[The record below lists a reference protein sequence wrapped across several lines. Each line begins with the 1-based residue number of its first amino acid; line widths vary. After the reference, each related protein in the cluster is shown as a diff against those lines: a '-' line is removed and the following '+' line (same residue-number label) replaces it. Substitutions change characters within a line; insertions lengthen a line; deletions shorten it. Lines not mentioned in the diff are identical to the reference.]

1 MRATPAG
8 GVGGAPAVWRGR
20 GTALVTGGTGAL
32 GRQVARWLVDSGVER
47 VVLASRRG
55 AEAPGAAGLVGE
67 LGSRVRVVACDVAD
81 REGLAALVG
90 TIPDLRTVV
99 HAAGVLDDGVL
110 EALTRERIRA
120 VMRVKADGARHLH
133 ELTRDLDLDAFV
145 LFSSAAGTVGNAG
158 QGSYAAANAVLDGLA
173 QRRRAE
179 GLVATSVAW
188 GAWADSGMAAGVARS
203 QGMDARSALAA
214 LGLVL
219 AADET
224 VVMVADIDWAAFGAR
239 FTASRPS
246 PLLGGLL
253 GDGSVPLEAT
263 GSEPADAFATRLEA
277 MADRERAA
285 TVLDLVR
292 SHVAAVLG
300 HTASEAIDPA
310 RPFQEIGFDSLTAV
324 ELRNRLTAA
333 TRVRLPVSVIYDYPT
348 PEALAEHVCREALG
362 LGGRTPVPAAPRPVG
377 DEPIA
382 IIGMSCRFPG
392 GVSSPEELWGLLAE
406 GRDAVSEFP
415 ADRGWNLAE
424 LYDPDPDRPGSSY
437 VRAGGFLDDAA
448 AFDPGFFGISPREA
462 LAMDPQQ
469 RLLLEV
475 AWEAFERAP
484 MSPATLKGSRT
495 GVFIGTNGQDYAALA
510 SGAPQSAEGYL
521 GTGSAASVA
530 SGRLAYTF
538 GLEGPA
544 VTVDTACSSSLVAL
558 HLAAQALRSG
568 ECSLALAGG
577 ATVMATPA
585 AFLEFSRQRALA
597 ADGRC
602 KAFAAA
608 ADGTGWG
615 EGVGMLLVE
624 RLSDAERNGHRVL
637 AVLRGSAV
645 NQDGASNGLTA
656 PNGPSQQRVIRQAL
670 ANAGL
675 SATDIDVVEA
685 HGTGTSLG
693 DPIEAQALLATYG
706 QGRPEEKP
714 LWLGSVKSNIGHT
727 QAAAGV
733 AGVIKMVMA
742 MRHGVLPR
750 TLHVDEPSPHVD
762 WTAGRV
768 ELLVEARAW
777 PRNGA
782 PRRAGVSSFGVS
794 GTNAHVIVEQGPVA
808 AGPDEVPGPEP
819 VPASLPKPDLDLD
832 LDLGLGLESL
842 PLPESARE
850 QSMPVPWVLSGAGE
864 AGLRAQV
871 ERLASFVDAHP
882 GLDPADVG
890 WTLVACR
897 SLQAHRAVVVGTDL
911 AELRRGLDVV
921 SIGGA
926 AQPGRKVVFVF
937 PGQGS
942 QWAGMALELL
952 AYSRVFARRMGE
964 CADALAP
971 FVEWSLFDVLSDE
984 VALSRVD
991 VVQPVLWAVMVSL
1004 AELWRSFGVVPSAVV
1019 GHSQGEIA
1027 AACVAGG
1034 LSLADGARVVSL
1046 RSKALLA
1053 LAGRGGM
1060 VSVPVSADRLRNRPG
1075 LSVAAVNGPAST
1087 VVSGAVEA
1095 LDAVLA
1101 EFPKAKRI
1109 PVDYASHSPQVAE
1122 IQRELADALAP
1133 VQPRGGQVGFHSTV
1147 TGRLIDTSELDA
1159 DYWYR
1164 NLRHTVEFQ
1173 GTVEA
1178 LLRQGHTVFVEVSPH
1193 PVLTVGIQDTADTAN
1208 TADTADTAGATG
1220 ATGATEADIV
1230 VTGSLRRDDG
1240 GPVRFLTALADLH
1253 TRGVDVD
1260 WRPVFTRTRTVDL
1273 PTYAFQRERFWL
1285 KPARAVT
1292 QASGLGLGDIEH
1304 PLLGA
1309 VLPLPGAEGGVL
1321 TGLLSL
1327 DGQPWLADHMV
1338 RGTVVFPGTGFVE
1351 LALQAGQHFGHPVV
1365 EELTLQ
1371 APLVVPGQGGVQ
1383 VQVAVST
1390 ADERGR
1396 RPVTV
1401 HSCRA
1406 GEWVLHAS
1414 GTLGA
1419 MGDLDATGTRPAEVA
1434 RPLEVWP
1441 PEGAR
1446 RVDVSGMYAAMAARG
1461 YGYGPAFQG
1470 LRAAWTR
1477 DDEVYAEVAL
1487 EPEAQDVAARC
1498 GAHPALL
1505 DAALHGVGLGRFLTD
1520 PGQAYLPFSWNGV
1533 ALHAVGASAIRV
1545 VLSPAGPDA
1554 VSLEVADP
1562 TGAPVLSVAS
1572 LSLRPLSGGR
1582 IEDTRGVDQDSLYRV
1597 DWVETPLP
1605 IATAGSAPDEFDG
1618 SAKSGGPVKSD
1629 APAKSGGP
1637 VKSGAPMTFG
1647 ALVEYDALAPDAPVP
1662 DIVALTCESAGESA
1676 GDAVSTV
1683 VCRALAAVRRWLA
1696 DERCGRSRLAV
1707 LTRGA
1712 VATAPGENV
1721 DDLGAA
1727 AVWGLLRSAQAEH
1740 PDRFVLIDHDGHQ
1753 DSRTA
1758 LAPALAAAAAGGHA
1772 HLALRRGRVL
1782 TPQLAPLTPPVA
1794 TPPLEDGVPWR
1805 MDVTSQG
1812 TLENLAAV
1820 PCPEAAG
1827 ALGAGQ
1833 VRVAMHAAGVNFRD
1847 VVVALGM
1854 IPGQDVIG
1862 SEGAGVV
1869 LDIGPGVSDLAPGD
1883 RVMGLFSGAF
1893 GPVAL
1898 TDHRLLVR
1906 LPEGWSF
1913 ADAAATPVV
1922 FLTAMYGLMDLAGLR
1937 PGESVLV
1944 HSAAGGVGMAATQ
1957 VAHWLGAEVYATA
1970 SPGKWD
1976 TLRAGGVAD
1985 DRIASSRSLEF
1996 ADRFGRVDVVL
2007 NSLAGDYVDASL
2019 GLLADGGRFLEMG
2032 KTDIRDGERVA
2043 AVHGVRYQAFDLMD
2057 AGPDRIGELL
2067 RLLVSLF
2074 ERGTFTALPTRAWDV
2089 RRVGDAL
2096 RFLSQARH
2104 IGKLVLSI
2112 PRPPREGDTVLV
2124 TGGTGTLGGL
2134 VARHLVERHGVRD
2147 VVLAGR
2153 RGPDAPGAA
2162 ELVGALREYGAQ
2174 VRVVACDVADRDELA
2189 RLLDTVPRLRMVVHT
2204 AGVLDDGVIE
2214 SLTPERVREVLRP
2227 KVDAAWHLHELTAD
2241 RELAEFVVFSSA
2253 AGVLGSPGQSA
2264 YAAANAWLD
2273 ALMARRRA
2281 AGLPGLSVAW
2291 GLWAERSGM
2300 TGHLSDRDLARMA
2313 RAGATPLATEQGLRL
2328 FDSARAATEAVVLAT
2343 PLDAAALR
2351 AQADAGALPALFRG
2365 LVRAPIRR
2373 ATGAGP
2379 VEGESSLRGR
2389 MAAMPAAEREQ
2400 LVLDL
2405 VRTQVA
2411 TVLGH
2416 GTPTAVDTARTF
2428 AEAGFDSLTAV
2439 ELRNRLRTAT
2449 GVGLPATAIFDHPTP
2464 AVLAGHLLRELDGTV
2479 DEAVARSAA
2488 PAAATDRDPIVIVG
2502 MACRYPGGVTS
2513 PEELWEL
2520 LDTGRD
2526 AVADLPDDRGWD
2538 LDGLYSAD
2546 PDSSGTSYVRAGGF
2560 VYDAGEFD
2568 AGFFGISPRE
2578 ALAMDPQQRLL
2589 LEVAWETV
2597 ERAGIPAASLK
2608 GSQTGVF
2615 VGAAAQGYG
2624 TGAGQA
2630 AEGSEGYFLTGGAG
2644 SVVSGRLSYTFGLEG
2659 PAVTVDTACSSSLV
2673 ALHLAAQA
2681 LRSGECS
2688 LALAGGVTVMA
2699 TPGIFVEFSRQR
2711 GLAADG
2717 RCKAFAD
2724 AADGTGWGEGV
2735 GMLLL
2740 ERLSDARRNDHRVLA
2755 VLRGSAVNQDG
2766 ASNGLTAPNGPSQ
2779 QRVIRAALANAG
2791 LAASDVDAVEAHG
2804 TGTSLGDP
2812 IEAQALLATYGQ
2824 ERERPLLLGSIKSNI
2839 GHTQSAAGVAG
2850 VIKMVLAMRHGALPR
2865 TLHVDEP
2872 STHVDWSAGAV
2883 ELLTRPAEW
2892 PETSRPRRA
2901 GVSSFGVSGT
2911 NAHVILEQPPAES
2924 GLEPRPASG
2933 RAPAV
2938 VPWVLSGQDE
2948 RGLRAQAARLRSF
2961 LAAHPESGP
2970 ADVGWSLAATRSALS
2985 HRAAVVGADRAELLA
3000 GLAALAAG
3008 EPAPGVVLGTAG
3020 PGRVGVLFAGQG
3032 TQRAGMGGE
3041 LYQAFPVFAAA
3052 WDEVCAA
3059 LDPHLD
3065 RPLGEVVTDATGAL
3079 DATAYTQAGLFALEV
3094 SLFRLVSSWG
3104 VRPDYLLGHSIGEL
3118 AAAHVAG
3125 LWSLEDAAKVVAA
3138 RGRLM
3143 GALPPGGAM
3152 VALAAPEDQV
3162 RPFLTDRVALA
3173 AVNGPSS
3180 VVVSG
3185 DEDAVRGVAGA
3196 FAARG
3201 VKTRRL
3207 RVGHAFHSPL
3217 MDEMLSAFAE
3227 VLGTVDFR
3235 TPRTPVVSNL
3245 SGAVAGEELCSP
3257 AYWVRQV
3264 RETVRFA
3271 AGLERLRELGTGTFL
3286 ELGPDGTLTA
3296 LAQAQ
3301 VTGADAEFIPT
3312 LRADRPEPVTVTTAL
3327 AQLHTHGVEPDWS
3340 AVFPGARRA
3349 ELPTYAFQRSRFWL
3363 EPSRTPG
3370 DAAGFGLGA
3379 LDHPL
3384 VGARVPLPD
3393 ADGVLL
3399 TGRVSADAHAWLAG
3413 RRTLGVP
3420 LFPATGFL
3428 ELVLQAGL
3436 QCDCRT
3442 VDELTVHE
3450 PLVLPERGGVEVQ
3463 VSVRGADESG
3473 RRPVT
3478 VYCRRDQRWVRH
3490 ATAVLGADRPAAPER
3505 RPETWPPTGARPL
3518 ESGGTPAWRRDDEV
3532 FLDIELPEVAGAG
3545 AEAERWTLHPAL
3557 LDQALRGETPA
3568 GLVTA
3573 AEGTRLPFSWAGITL
3588 HTTGATK
3595 LRVTLTPVG
3604 PDTVSL
3610 HVADAA
3616 GTPVLSV
3623 NSLVFRPVSGQRL
3636 RQANAALF
3644 RPVWAACRTQ
3654 AEPDTG
3660 PVRWGLVGDP
3670 DAWKPDTLGAPVA
3683 LYPDLSAIEE
3693 VPDVVLLPCVSEGE
3707 TASEVAV
3714 RVSEAARTWLAGERF
3729 ATSRLVL
3736 VTRGALATAA
3746 GEDVEDL
3753 AAAAVW
3759 SLVEPLQAAVAG
3771 RLTLVD
3777 TDTCDLRMLLAAVA
3791 VGEDRVAVRAGAVL
3805 VPDLATAPATEQDP
3819 PAWGPGTVLVTGG
3832 SATAVAR
3839 HLIAEHGV
3847 RDLVLAG
3854 DGDMAELAALGATVR
3869 LAPCDPADGQALA
3882 GLLEEIPGLRSVVH
3896 TAADTPEPTRAGA
3909 LPRKPRGHSC
3919 GRAWRR
3925 PGTCTWPR
3933 GAWNWTASCCSPRR
3947 RDTGPR
3953 VRRRAGRTPAGSRTA
3968 RGVRLHRPGPRPV
3981 RRGMCRAR
3989 RGGPGHHR
3997 HAGPRTHRSGPAAG
4011 GTTPGGRGFRD
4022 HVAGAAGRADG
4033 GRAGRDPAGAGP

>member
-1 MRATPAG
+1 M
-8 GVGGAPAVWRGR
+8 
-20 GTALVTGGTGAL
+20 
-32 GRQVARWLVDSGVER
+32 
-47 VVLASRRG
+47 
-55 AEAPGAAGLVGE
+55 
-67 LGSRVRVVACDVAD
+67 
-81 REGLAALVG
+81 
-90 TIPDLRTVV
+90 
-99 HAAGVLDDGVL
+99 
-110 EALTRERIRA
+110 
-120 VMRVKADGARHLH
+120 
-133 ELTRDLDLDAFV
+133 
-145 LFSSAAGTVGNAG
+145 
-158 QGSYAAANAVLDGLA
+158 
-173 QRRRAE
+173 
-179 GLVATSVAW
+179 
-188 GAWADSGMAAGVARS
+188 
-203 QGMDARSALAA
+203 
-214 LGLVL
+214 
-219 AADET
+219 
-224 VVMVADIDWAAFGAR
+224 
-239 FTASRPS
+239 
-246 PLLGGLL
+246 
-253 GDGSVPLEAT
+253 
-263 GSEPADAFATRLEA
+263 
-277 MADRERAA
+277 
-285 TVLDLVR
+285 
-292 SHVAAVLG
+292 
-300 HTASEAIDPA
+300 
-310 RPFQEIGFDSLTAV
+310 
-324 ELRNRLTAA
+324 
-333 TRVRLPVSVIYDYPT
+333 
-348 PEALAEHVCREALG
+348 
-362 LGGRTPVPAAPRPVG
+362 
-377 DEPIA
+377 
-382 IIGMSCRFPG
+382 
-392 GVSSPEELWGLLAE
+392 
-406 GRDAVSEFP
+406 
-415 ADRGWNLAE
+415 
-424 LYDPDPDRPGSSY
+424 
-437 VRAGGFLDDAA
+437 
-448 AFDPGFFGISPREA
+448 
-462 LAMDPQQ
+462 
-469 RLLLEV
+469 
-475 AWEAFERAP
+475 
-484 MSPATLKGSRT
+484 
-495 GVFIGTNGQDYAALA
+495 
-510 SGAPQSAEGYL
+510 
-521 GTGSAASVA
+521 
-530 SGRLAYTF
+530 
-538 GLEGPA
+538 
-544 VTVDTACSSSLVAL
+544 
-558 HLAAQALRSG
+558 
-568 ECSLALAGG
+568 
-577 ATVMATPA
+577 
-585 AFLEFSRQRALA
+585 
-597 ADGRC
+597 
-602 KAFAAA
+602 
-608 ADGTGWG
+608 
-615 EGVGMLLVE
+615 
-624 RLSDAERNGHRVL
+624 
-637 AVLRGSAV
+637 
-645 NQDGASNGLTA
+645 
-656 PNGPSQQRVIRQAL
+656 
-670 ANAGL
+670 
-675 SATDIDVVEA
+675 
-685 HGTGTSLG
+685 
-693 DPIEAQALLATYG
+693 
-706 QGRPEEKP
+706 
-714 LWLGSVKSNIGHT
+714 
-727 QAAAGV
+727 
-733 AGVIKMVMA
+733 
-742 MRHGVLPR
+742 
-750 TLHVDEPSPHVD
+750 
-762 WTAGRV
+762 
-768 ELLVEARAW
+768 
-777 PRNGA
+777 
-782 PRRAGVSSFGVS
+782 
-794 GTNAHVIVEQGPVA
+794 
-808 AGPDEVPGPEP
+808 
-819 VPASLPKPDLDLD
+819 
-832 LDLGLGLESL
+832 
-842 PLPESARE
+842 
-850 QSMPVPWVLSGAGE
+850 
-864 AGLRAQV
+864 
-871 ERLASFVDAHP
+871 
-882 GLDPADVG
+882 
-890 WTLVACR
+890 
-897 SLQAHRAVVVGTDL
+897 
-911 AELRRGLDVV
+911 
-921 SIGGA
+921 
-926 AQPGRKVVFVF
+926 
-937 PGQGS
+937 
-942 QWAGMALELL
+942 
-952 AYSRVFARRMGE
+952 
-964 CADALAP
+964 
-971 FVEWSLFDVLSDE
+971 
-984 VALSRVD
+984 
-991 VVQPVLWAVMVSL
+991 
-1004 AELWRSFGVVPSAVV
+1004 
-1019 GHSQGEIA
+1019 
-1027 AACVAGG
+1027 
-1034 LSLADGARVVSL
+1034 
-1046 RSKALLA
+1046 
-1053 LAGRGGM
+1053 
-1060 VSVPVSADRLRNRPG
+1060 
-1075 LSVAAVNGPAST
+1075 
-1087 VVSGAVEA
+1087 
-1095 LDAVLA
+1095 
-1101 EFPKAKRI
+1101 
-1109 PVDYASHSPQVAE
+1109 
-1122 IQRELADALAP
+1122 
-1133 VQPRGGQVGFHSTV
+1133 
-1147 TGRLIDTSELDA
+1147 
-1159 DYWYR
+1159 
-1164 NLRHTVEFQ
+1164 
-1173 GTVEA
+1173 
-1178 LLRQGHTVFVEVSPH
+1178 
-1193 PVLTVGIQDTADTAN
+1193 
-1208 TADTADTAGATG
+1208 
-1220 ATGATEADIV
+1220 
-1230 VTGSLRRDDG
+1230 
-1240 GPVRFLTALADLH
+1240 
-1253 TRGVDVD
+1253 
-1260 WRPVFTRTRTVDL
+1260 
-1273 PTYAFQRERFWL
+1273 
-1285 KPARAVT
+1285 
-1292 QASGLGLGDIEH
+1292 
-1304 PLLGA
+1304 
-1309 VLPLPGAEGGVL
+1309 
-1321 TGLLSL
+1321 
-1327 DGQPWLADHMV
+1327 
-1338 RGTVVFPGTGFVE
+1338 
-1351 LALQAGQHFGHPVV
+1351 
-1365 EELTLQ
+1365 
-1371 APLVVPGQGGVQ
+1371 
-1383 VQVAVST
+1383 
-1390 ADERGR
+1390 
-1396 RPVTV
+1396 
-1401 HSCRA
+1401 
-1406 GEWVLHAS
+1406 
-1414 GTLGA
+1414 
-1419 MGDLDATGTRPAEVA
+1419 
-1434 RPLEVWP
+1434 
-1441 PEGAR
+1441 
-1446 RVDVSGMYAAMAARG
+1446 
-1461 YGYGPAFQG
+1461 
-1470 LRAAWTR
+1470 
-1477 DDEVYAEVAL
+1477 AL

-1520 PGQAYLPFSWNGV
+1520 PGQAYLPFSWSGV

-1554 VSLEVADP
+1554 VSLEVTDP

-1572 LSLRPLSGGR
+1572 LSLRPLTSER
-1582 IEDTRGVDQDSLYRV
+1582 IADTRGVDQDSLYRV
-1597 DWVETPLP
+1597 DWVEIPLP
-1605 IATAGSAPDEFDG
+1605 TAPAGSAPAEYDASPTF
-1618 SAKSGGPVKSD
+1618 D
-1629 APAKSGGP
+1629 AP
-1637 VKSGAPMTFG
+1637 
-1647 ALVEYDALAPDAPVP
+1647 VEYDTLALDALDALDAPDVPDVPVP
-1662 DIVALTCESAGESA
+1662 DAVVLPCESA

-1696 DERCGRSRLAV
+1696 DERCARSRLAV

-1712 VATAPGENV
+1712 MATAPGESV
-1721 DDLGAA
+1721 EDLGAA

-1740 PDRFVLIDHDGHQ
+1740 PDRFVLVDHDGHQ
-1753 DSRTA
+1753 DSRTV
-1758 LAPALAAAAAGGHA
+1758 LAAALAAAADGGHA

-1782 TPQLAPLTPPVA
+1782 TPQLAPLTPSATALSTTTPPATTPPAA
-1794 TPPLEDGVPWR
+1794 TPPAATPPAATPAPEAGAPWR

-1827 ALGAGQ
+1827 VLGAGQ

-1869 LDIGPGVSDLAPGD
+1869 LDIGPDVSGLAPGD

-1893 GPVAL
+1893 GPVAV
-1898 TDHRLLVR
+1898 TDHRLLAR

-1957 VAHWLGAEVYATA
+1957 VARWLDAEVYATA

-1976 TLRAGGVAD
+1976 ALRAGGVAD

-2007 NSLAGDYVDASL
+2007 NSLAGEYVDASL

-2043 AVHGVRYQAFDLMD
+2043 AEHGVRYQAFDLMD
-2057 AGPDRIGELL
+2057 AGPDRVGELL

-2074 ERGTFTALPTRAWDV
+2074 ERGIFTALPTRVWDV
-2089 RRVGDAL
+2089 RQAGDAL

-2112 PRPPREGDTVLV
+2112 PQPLREGDTVLI

-2147 VVLAGR
+2147 LVLAGR
-2153 RGPDAPGAA
+2153 RGPDAPGTA
-2162 ELVGALREYGAQ
+2162 ELAAALREYGAR
-2174 VRVVACDVADRDELA
+2174 VRVVACDVADRDQLA
-2189 RLLDTVPRLRMVVHT
+2189 RLLDTVPGLRMVVHT

-2227 KVDAAWHLHELTAD
+2227 KVDAAWYLHELTAG

-2253 AGVLGSPGQSA
+2253 AGVLGSPGQGA

-2273 ALMARRRA
+2273 ALMAHRRA

-2313 RAGATPLATEQGLRL
+2313 RAGATTLTTDQGLRL
-2328 FDSARAATEAVVLAT
+2328 LDSARAATEALVLAT
-2343 PLDAAALR
+2343 PLDATALR

-2365 LVRAPIRR
+2365 LVRTPIRR
-2373 ATGAGP
+2373 AAGAGP
-2379 VEGESSLRGR
+2379 VADESSLRGR
-2389 MAAMPAAEREQ
+2389 MAAMPVAEREQ

-2416 GTPTAVDTARTF
+2416 GTPAAVDTARTF
-2428 AEAGFDSLTAV
+2428 AETGFDSLTAV

-2449 GVGLPATAIFDHPTP
+2449 GVGLPATAIFDYPTP

-2479 DEAVARSAA
+2479 GEAVTRPAA
-2488 PAAATDRDPIVIVG
+2488 PATATDRDPIVIVG

-2520 LDTGRD
+2520 LATGRD

-2589 LEVAWETV
+2589 LEVAWEAV

-2659 PAVTVDTACSSSLV
+2659 SAVTVDTACSSSLV

-2740 ERLSDARRNDHRVLA
+2740 ERLSDARRNGHRVLA
-2755 VLRGSAVNQDG
+2755 VVRGSAVNQDG

-2883 ELLTRPAEW
+2883 ELLTEPAEW
-2892 PETSRPRRA
+2892 PGASRPRRA

-2911 NAHVILEQPPAES
+2911 NAHVILEQPPAEAES
-2924 GLEPRPASG
+2924 GPAPESESG
-2933 RAPAV
+2933 PAPAV
-2938 VPWVLSGQDE
+2938 MPWVLSGQGE

-2961 LAAHPESGP
+2961 LAARPESGP

-2985 HRAAVVGADRAELLA
+2985 HRAAVVGADRAELLD

-3008 EPAPGVVLGTAG
+3008 EPAPGVVLGTAD

-3032 TQRAGMGGE
+3032 TQRVGMGRE
-3041 LYQAFPVFAAA
+3041 LYQVFPVFAAA

-3065 RPLGEVVTDATGAL
+3065 RPLDEVVTDATGAL
-3079 DATAYTQAGLFALEV
+3079 DATTYTQAGLFALEV
-3094 SLFRLVSSWG
+3094 SLFRLMSSWG

-3162 RPFLTDRVALA
+3162 RPFLADRVALA

-3185 DEDAVRGVAGA
+3185 DEDAVCGVAEA
-3196 FAARG
+3196 FADRG

-3217 MDEMLSAFAE
+3217 MDEMLIAFAE
-3227 VLGTVDFR
+3227 VLGTVDFH
-3235 TPRTPVVSNL
+3235 TPRIAVVSNL

-3257 AYWVRQV
+3257 GYWVRQV

-3301 VTGADAEFIPT
+3301 VAGADAEFIPT

-3370 DAAGFGLGA
+3370 DAADFGLGA

-3384 VGARVPLPD
+3384 VGASVPLPD

-3399 TGRVSADAHAWLAG
+3399 TGRVSADAHSWLTG

-3428 ELVLQAGL
+3428 ELVLQAGF

-3442 VDELTVHE
+3442 VDELTIHE

-3490 ATAVLGADRPAAPER
+3490 ATAVLGADRPPAPER
-3505 RPETWPPTGARPL
+3505 RPEPWPPTGARPL

-3545 AEAERWTLHPAL
+3545 AERWALHPAL
-3557 LDQALRGETPA
+3557 LEPALRGEALA

-3573 AEGTRLPFSWAGITL
+3573 AEGTHLPFSWAGITL
-3588 HTTGATK
+3588 HTTGATR
-3595 LRVTLTPVG
+3595 LRATLAPVG

-3623 NSLVFRPVSGQRL
+3623 NSLVLRPVSGHRL

-3644 RPVWAACRTQ
+3644 RPVWAACRTR

-3660 PVRWGLVGDP
+3660 TVRWGLIGDP

-3683 LYPDLSAIEE
+3683 VYPDLSAIED
-3693 VPDVVLLPCVSEGE
+3693 VPDVILLPCVSEGG

-3714 RVSEAARTWLAGERF
+3714 RVAEAVRTWLAGERF
-3729 ATSRLVL
+3729 AASRLVL

-3753 AAAAVW
+3753 AAAGVW
-3759 SLVEPLQAAVAG
+3759 SLVEPRQVAVAG

-3777 TDTCDLRMLLAAVA
+3777 TDACDLRMLPAAVA
-3791 VGEDRVAVRAGAVL
+3791 VGEDRVVVRAGAVL
-3805 VPDLATAPATEQDP
+3805 VPDLVTPVATRQDP

-3832 SATAVAR
+3832 SAMAVSR
-3839 HLIAEHGV
+3839 HLAAEHGV

-3854 DGDMAELAALGATVR
+3854 DGDAAELAALGATVR
-3869 LAPCDPADGQALA
+3869 LAPCDPADGEALA
-3882 GLLEEIPGLRSVVH
+3882 ALLAEIPGLRSVVH
-3896 TAADTPEPTRAGA
+3896 TAADAPDPTRAGA
-3909 LPRKPRGHSC
+3909 LSPETLRPQLRSRVEAAWNLHLATRGLELDRFVLFTCADGTLGPAYADALAAHR
-3919 GRAWRR
+3919 RARGLPAVSVSTDLGLTLFDEACAGLGEAVRVTTETPVPARTEADRR
-3925 PGTCTWPR
+3925 PVEQPPATE
-3933 GAWNWTASCCSPRR
+3933 ASATTLLERL
-3947 RDTGPR
+3947 
-3953 VRRRAGRTPAGSRTA
+3953 AGRTEDEQDEILLELV
-3968 RGVRLHRPGPRPV
+3968 RGQVAMVL
-3981 RRGMCRAR
+3981 
-3989 RGGPGHHR
+3989 GHPD
-3997 HAGPRTHRSGPAAG
+3997 ATMIDPD
-4011 GTTPGGRGFRD
+4011 RGFVDLGLDSVAALKLRNQL
-4022 HVAGAAGRADG
+4022 AGATRLELPASLTFDHPTAVDLARHLRAEMLPDD
-4033 GRAGRDPAGAGP
+4033 AAAAILVLEELNKLDDSILVLDPAGAARVRISTLLQDLAAKWVEPMDRP